1 MHVGP
6 GATVAFWWSESTLRH
21 IHGNGLAMDQLRRIV
36 DSPLTERIIIT
47 LIVINAI
54 TLGMETSKEIMSSAW
69 GPVLI
74 VVDKTILGI
83 FVIELMARMAVRR
96 AAFFKDP
103 WSLFDLFVVAIA
115 LVPTSEGLSVLRA
128 LRILR
133 ALRLVTVVPSL
144 RKVVSGLIGALPG
157 MGSIGLLL
165 VLVYYV
171 FAVMGTK
178 LFQDS
183 NPELFGSIGASA
195 YTLFQSM
202 TFDDWSNGIV
212 KPLIEKG
219 HTWGWLFVMIFMV
232 LSAFMVLNLFIGVVV
247 TALDE
252 VTAKDAPKIS
262 HQASPTEA
270 ELMAELRALR
280 AEVAALRSEIGSR

>member
-1 MHVGP
+1 M
-6 GATVAFWWSESTLRH
+6 
-21 IHGNGLAMDQLRRIV
+21 LARLV
-36 DSPLTERIIIT
+36 DHPLTERIVIA
-47 LIVINAI
+47 LIVVNAI
-54 TLGMETSKEIMSSAW
+54 TLGMETSPSLMASY
-69 GPVLI
+69 GPWLI
-74 VVDKTILGI
+74 ALDRSILAI
-83 FVIELMARMAVRR
+83 FVIELVARIIVKRG
-96 AAFFKDP
+96 AFFRDP
-103 WSLFDLFVVAIA
+103 WSLFDLFVIGIA

-144 RKVVSGLIGALPG
+144 RKVVAGLVGALPG

-178 LFQDS
+178 LFGQT
-183 NPELFGSIGASA
+183 NPELFGSIGSSA

-212 KPLIEKG
+212 KPLIDKG
-219 HTWGWLFVMIFMV
+219 HEWGWIFVMIFMV

-252 VTAKDAPKIS
+252 VTANDAPKIS
-262 HQASPTEA
+262 HPANDGQHIAA
-270 ELMAELRALR
+270 ELAALR
-280 AEVAALRSEIGSR
+280 AEIAALRQAVAKG

>member
-1 MHVGP
+1 M
-6 GATVAFWWSESTLRH
+6 
-21 IHGNGLAMDQLRRIV
+21 LARLV
-36 DSPLTERIIIT
+36 DHPLTERIVIA
-47 LIVINAI
+47 LIVVNAI
-54 TLGMETSKEIMSSAW
+54 TLGMETSAS
-69 GPVLI
+69 
-74 VVDKTILGI
+74 
-83 FVIELMARMAVRR
+83 LMASYGPWLIGLDRAILAVFVVELIARMIVRR
-96 AAFFKDP
+96 GAFFRDP
-103 WSLFDLFVVAIA
+103 WSLFDLFVIGIA
-115 LVPTSEGLSVLRA
+115 LIPTSEGLSVLRA

-144 RKVVSGLIGALPG
+144 RKVVAGLVGALPG

-178 LFQDS
+178 LFGQT

-212 KPLIEKG
+212 KPLIDKG
-219 HTWGWLFVMIFMV
+219 HEWGWIFVMIFMV

-252 VTAKDAPKIS
+252 VTANDAPKIS
-262 HQASPTEA
+262 HPAHDGEHIAA
-270 ELMAELRALR
+270 ELAALR
-280 AEVAALRSEIGSR
+280 AEIAALRQAVAKG